1 MRSIYLIP
9 LLLVLFSFE
18 SFAQCG
24 FDAID
29 NARDDY
35 EIGRFLNAKQ
45 SLQQCFD
52 NGGFINSN
60 TENRA
65 LRMLALI
72 AIAEDDIQSA
82 ETHILQIIKNDPDF
96 ADDPHLVFDA
106 IFKRLAKENQI
117 ITVSSV
123 SKKSENIRTAP
134 ASVLLI
140 TREEILNRGYV
151 DIVELLSDLPGFNIS
166 KIYSA
171 TYANIFQLGFRQE
184 NTERTLL
191 MVDGVEENDIWSN
204 IAYLSRQYP
213 MSSIKAVE
221 ILYGPSSTMYGPRA
235 FVGAINIITYAPG
248 EKPSDSFGDNASDKD
263 GFYGSGLISV
273 GSYKTK
279 DADLMLGYK
288 SELFNATLTGRYYY
302 SDENNLDFVDFYD
315 YSPDDINI
323 FSYEHFNLYNNFS
336 LAGQPISLNQY
347 LDTFNIPLQS
357 PFFNIFS
364 NNSGSFD
371 SIIVSQEGIDAARNW
386 DKNAYTG
393 IVNGHPAGY
402 SNHTKDY
409 YIGGKLSFNFFE
421 LGFRTWRRE
430 EGFNYYQDIYAA
442 GSKNGNL
449 WVPKNTTFYAKY
461 ERNFEKISF
470 SNLLSFHNHSL
481 DRATNRVNFRPLGN
495 SANRFHLAH
504 LFYPDQLLPNTSGS
518 AQIKPGYSNLYFY
531 YEGRQFR
538 NDARFYY
545 SEKNMNLMAGVEFRS
560 SQMQGDYLTYTDYDY
575 TGSNKQDTVFLAQEL
590 GTVNNQEKGSNQFP
604 IIDFGTYFQG
614 NFSLIPSTLILTGAA
629 RIDYN
634 RIRAT
639 GGYGWDFSPRF
650 TLVYYNE
657 TLFAKAIYSRGIQNV
672 SQWTKFST
680 GGGRTANPELGTEK
694 IDYAS
699 LSIGGSLNDQD
710 IDFEL
715 MAFYSGVKDA
725 VSSSKDDAGILMNR
739 NVGEYSITGLMGII
753 NYHPA
758 SLPLDLALNYTLL
771 NPYQVETDN
780 SRTRL
785 GDIAAHH
792 LNLLANYRINIEGLN
807 INLNARGNYVS
818 AQPVGP
824 NTTQTGNPGLDNTG
838 EYPAYLILNGSLTLS
853 HEKFKS
859 LILQFTVNNFLNGN
873 LLDSALPP
881 YYHAGPRTASANY
894 INNLTGNVPY
904 IPQRGRHFF
913 IRTSINF

>member
-1 MRSIYLIP
+1 MRSIFLFP
-9 LLLVLFSFE
+9 AFLVLFCFKT
-18 SFAQCG
+18 FAQCG
-24 FDAID
+24 FDVID
-29 NARDDY
+29 KARDDY
-35 EIGRFLNAKQ
+35 EIGRFFNAKQ
-45 SLQQCFD
+45 SLQQCFE

-60 TENRA
+60 TQNRA

-72 AIAEDDIQSA
+72 AIAEDDITLA
-82 ETHILQIIKNDPDF
+82 ESYILQIIKSNPDF
-96 ADDPHLVFDA
+96 SDDPHIVFDV
-106 IFKRLAKENQI
+106 IFKRLAKGNQI

-123 SKKSENIRTAP
+123 SKKSENIKTAP

-140 TREEILNRGYV
+140 TKEEILNRGYV

-221 ILYGPSSTMYGPRA
+221 VLYGPSSTMYGPRA

-248 EKPSDSFGDNASDKD
+248 EKPLDAFGASAADTD
-263 GFYGSGLISV
+263 GLYGTGFLSG

-279 DADLMLGYK
+279 DADLLLGYK

-315 YSPDDINI
+315 YNPEDIDI
-323 FSYEHFNLYNNFS
+323 FSYNHLNLYNNFS
-336 LAGQPISLNQY
+336 LNGQSISLNQY

-357 PFFNIFS
+357 PYFNSFY
-364 NNSGSFD
+364 NNSGQLD
-371 SIIVSQEGIDAARNW
+371 SIILTQDGVNAAREW
-386 DKNAYTG
+386 DKNTYTG
-393 IVNGHPAGY
+393 MVNGHPAGY

-481 DRATNRVNFRPLGN
+481 DRATNRVNYRPLGN
-495 SANRFHLAH
+495 SSNGFHLAH
-504 LFYPDQLLPNTSGS
+504 LFYPDQLLPNTGGS
-518 AQIKPGYSNLYFY
+518 AEIKPGYSNLYFY

-545 SEKNMNLMAGVEFRS
+545 SEKNLNLMAGIEFRS
-560 SQMQGDYLTYTDYDY
+560 SQMQGDYLTYIDYDY
-575 TGSNKQDTVFLAQEL
+575 SNINKQDTVFLAQEL

-614 NFSLIPSTLILTGAA
+614 NFSIIPSKLIVTGAA

-650 TLVYYNE
+650 TLVYYDE
-657 TLFAKAIYSRGIQNV
+657 SLFAKAIYSRGIQNV

-699 LSIGGSLNDQD
+699 LSLGGSLYDKNFDYE
-710 IDFEL
+710 F
-715 MAFYSGVKDA
+715 MVYYSGIKDA
-725 VSSSKDDAGILMNR
+725 VASSRDDSGILKNR
-739 NVGEYSITGLMGII
+739 NVGEYSITGLMGVL
-753 NYHPA
+753 NYHPKSSPLSA
-758 SLPLDLALNYTLL
+758 SLNYTFL

-780 SRTRL
+780 TRIRL

-792 LNLLANYRINIEGLN
+792 LNLLANYRLKVEGFN

-818 AQPVGP
+818 AQPVGA
-824 NTTQTGNPGLDNTG
+824 NTTQTGNPGLDNSG
-838 EYPAYLILNGSLTLS
+838 EYPAYLILNGSLTIS
-853 HEKFKS
+853 HNQFKS
-859 LILQFTVNNFLNGN
+859 FSLQITANNFLNGN
-873 LLDSALPP
+873 LLNSALPT

-894 INNLTGNVPY
+894 FNNLTGNVPY

-913 IRTSINF
+913 IRTSFNF

>member
-1 MRSIYLIP
+1 MRSFYLIFGF
-9 LLLVLFSFE
+9 LFFFSVNSFT
-18 SFAQCG
+18 QCG
-24 FDAID
+24 FESID
-29 NARDDY
+29 KARDDY
-35 EIGRFLNAKQ
+35 EIGRFFNAKN
-45 SLQQCFD
+45 SLLQCIE
-52 NGGFINSN
+52 NEGFINSN

-72 AIAEDDIQSA
+72 AIAEDDITLA
-82 ETHILQIIKNDPDF
+82 ESYILKIIKSNPDF
-96 ADDPHLVFDA
+96 SDDPHIVFDA

-123 SKKSENIRTAP
+123 SKKSENIKTAP

-221 ILYGPSSTMYGPRA
+221 VLYGPSSTMYGPRA

-248 EKPSDSFGDNASDKD
+248 EKPTDAFGENASDSY
-263 GFYGSGLISV
+263 GLYGSGFISG

-279 DADLMLGYK
+279 DADLILGYK
-288 SELFNATLTGRYYY
+288 GELFNATLTGRYFY
-302 SDENNLDFVDFYD
+302 SDENNLNFVDFYD
-315 YSPDDINI
+315 YHPDDINI
-323 FSYEHFNLYNNFS
+323 FSYDHLNLYNNFS
-336 LAGQPISLNQY
+336 LNGQSISLNQY
-347 LDTFNIPLQS
+347 LDTFNIPHQS
-357 PFFNIFS
+357 PFFNTFS
-364 NNSGSFD
+364 NNSGQID
-371 SIIVSQEGIDAARNW
+371 SIILTQEGVNAGREW

-393 IVNGHPAGY
+393 LVNGHPAGY

-495 SANRFHLAH
+495 ASNQFHMAH
-504 LFYPDQLLPNTSGS
+504 LFYPEELLPNTSGS
-518 AQIKPGYSNLYFY
+518 AEIKPGYSNLYFY

-545 SEKNMNLMAGVEFRS
+545 SEKNMNLMAGLEFRS

-575 TGSNKQDTVFLAQEL
+575 ANVDKQDTVFLAQEL

-614 NFSLIPSTLILTGAA
+614 NFSLIPTKLIFTGAV
-629 RIDYN
+629 RLDYN

-639 GGYGWDFSPRF
+639 GGYGWDFSPRL
-650 TLVYYNE
+650 TLVYHNE
-657 TLFAKAIYSRGIQNV
+657 SLFAKAIYSRGIQNV

-699 LSIGGSLNDQD
+699 LSLGGSFYDKSFD
-710 IDFEL
+710 YEFI
-715 MAFYSGVKDA
+715 AFYSGVKDA
-725 VSSSKDDAGILMNR
+725 VSSSRDDAGILKNR
-739 NVGEYSITGLMGII
+739 NVGEYAITGLMGIL
-753 NYHPA
+753 NYHPSSA
-758 SLPLDLALNYTLL
+758 PISLGLNYTFL
-771 NPYQVETDN
+771 NPNQIEADN
-780 SRTRL
+780 SSIRL

-792 LNLLANYRINIEGLN
+792 LNVLTNYRLKLNGLN
-807 INLNARGNYVS
+807 INLSARGNYVS

-824 NTTQTGNPGLDNTG
+824 NTTQTGNLGLDGSG
-838 EYPAYLILNGSLTLS
+838 EYPAYLILNGSLTIS
-853 HEKFKS
+853 HNKLKS
-859 LILQFTVNNFLNGN
+859 LILQITANNFLNRN
-873 LLDSALPP
+873 LLVSTSPT

-894 INNLTGNVPY
+894 TNNLTGNVPY

-913 IRTSINF
+913 IRTSFYF